1 MARGTDTK
9 EADGSTA
16 TPFIAETERMDRRQ
30 YGSAVIASNSG

>member
-16 TPFIAETERMDRRQ
+16 ASENHEELAVPGRWHRAAARM
-30 YGSAVIASNSG
+30 